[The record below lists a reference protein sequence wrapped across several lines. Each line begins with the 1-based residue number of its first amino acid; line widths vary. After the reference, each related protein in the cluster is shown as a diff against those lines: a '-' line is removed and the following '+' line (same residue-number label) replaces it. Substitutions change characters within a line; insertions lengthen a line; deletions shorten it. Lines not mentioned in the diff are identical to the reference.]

1 MNWHEYFESLEKKSQ
16 ALTIG
21 SAIRYLASEALLSG
35 AFIGD
40 VFGFF
45 TKLGILGRATGW
57 MGRKFSEDKK

>member
-1 MNWHEYFESLEKKSQ
+1 MKSTSK

-21 SAIRYLASEALLSG
+21 SAIGYLASEALLSG
-35 AFIGD
+35 AFLGE

-57 MGRKFSEDKK
+57 MGKKITEKK